1 MTKIA
6 IAMTNHSPDRPPQ
19 TSDSSVDL
27 DNPTL
32 FLNRELSWLQ
42 FNLRVLEEA
51 ENTRHPL
58 LERVKFLAIF
68 ATNLDEF
75 FMVRVSGLRRQIAGG
90 AGETPPD
97 AMTPSEQMLAIC
109 RDLTVHLERHQ
120 AYWKNDLSPKL
131 REAGIHVLHITEL
144 DQQER
149 AILRQHF
156 VREIFPTLTPLA
168 IDPTHPFPHISNLSF
183 NLAVVVKDPE
193 RGECFARVKLPDVF
207 RRLVSI
213 PVQDE
218 QGLKKTEL
226 EGSRK
231 VQRFA
236 WLEEIV
242 ADNLDLLFPG
252 LEIVASYP
260 FRVTRDVEV
269 TIKEDEAPDL
279 ITAVEEQLELQD
291 FSSAVRLEIDV
302 TTPKHIAEILTKKL
316 QLPSYLVY
324 TGDDPIGMAGLMEL
338 TSLERPDLKDAPFQ
352 PSVPALLSKPGGI
365 LNAVRQQD
373 LLLYHPYDSF
383 MPVVDFIREAAN
395 DPNVLAI
402 KQTLY
407 RVNPRSPIVDA
418 LMEARVNGKQ
428 VAVLVELKAR
438 FDEENNIEWARKL
451 EDEGVHVIYGVRG
464 LKTHTKV
471 CLVVRRDADGIRRY
485 VHLGTGNY
493 NVVSSRIYTDLSYFT
508 CDPVIGADVSD
519 LFNALTGYSR
529 KVAYSRLL
537 VAPTTLRREV
547 LERIDREIHHHRE
560 HGGGHLSFKMNALV
574 DKPCIQALY
583 RASQAGV
590 KIDLQVR
597 GICCLRP
604 GVPGVSDT
612 ITVRSVVGRFLEHA
626 RVYYFRNGGEHE
638 VLLGSADLMPR
649 NLDRRVE
656 ILFPVLS
663 PQWRDVIMNDILTI
677 GLLDNVQARQ
687 LLPDGSYERLHPLDG
702 IPAVNSQESLLTRWK
717 SDSKKDTAFS
727 KTGQATS
734 TGRER

>member
-1 MTKIA
+1 
-6 IAMTNHSPDRPPQ
+6 MTNFPPDRQPQ
-19 TSDSSVDL
+19 TSDTSVDL
-27 DNPTL
+27 DSPSL
-32 FLNRELSWLQ
+32 FFNRELSWLQ

-75 FMVRVSGLRRQIAGG
+75 FMVRVSGLRRQITGG
-90 AGETPPD
+90 AGEIPPD
-97 AMTPSEQMLAIC
+97 AMTPSDQMLAIC
-109 RDLTVHLERHQ
+109 RELTVHLERHE
-120 AYWKNDLSPKL
+120 ACWKNDLLPRL
-131 REAGIHVLHITEL
+131 REAGIHVLHMNEL
-144 DQQER
+144 DRRER
-149 AILRQHF
+149 ESLRQYF
-156 VREIFPTLTPLA
+156 SREIFPTLTPLA

-183 NLAVVVKDPE
+183 NLAVVVKDPD

-207 RRLVSI
+207 RRLVS
-213 PVQDE
+213 VSGHDE
-218 QGLKKTEL
+218 DAPKKTEL
-226 EGSRK
+226 EGSQK
-231 VQRFA
+231 SQRFV

-260 FRVTRDVEV
+260 FRVTRDAEV
-269 TIKEDEAPDL
+269 TIKDDEAPDL
-279 ITAVEEQLELQD
+279 ITAVEEQLDLQD
-291 FSSAVRLEIDV
+291 FGSVVRLELDA
-302 TTPKHIAEILTKKL
+302 TTPKHIAEILAKNL

-324 TGDDPIGMAGLMEL
+324 TGDDPIGMAGVMEL
-338 TSLERPDLKDAPFQ
+338 TALERPDLKDSPFQ
-352 PSVPALLSKPGGI
+352 PSIPAFLSKPGGM
-365 LNAVRQQD
+365 LNAVRHQD

-383 MPVVDFIREAAN
+383 MPVVDFVREAAN

-451 EDEGVHVIYGVRG
+451 EDEGVHVILGVRG

-471 CLVVRRDADGIRRY
+471 CLVVRRDADGLRRY

-508 CDPVIGADVSD
+508 CNPVIGADVSD

-529 KVAYSRLL
+529 KIAYATLL
-537 VAPTTLRREV
+537 VAPTTLRREII
-547 LERIDREIHHHRE
+547 ERIDREIHHHRE

-604 GVPGVSDT
+604 GVPGVSDN
-612 ITVRSVVGRFLEHA
+612 ITVTSIVGRFLEHA
-626 RVYYFRNGGEHE
+626 RIFYFRNGGEEE
-638 VLLGSADLMPR
+638 VLVGSADLMPR

-656 ILFPVLS
+656 VLFPVESNSL
-663 PQWRDVIMNDILTI
+663 RHT
-677 GLLDNVQARQ
+677 LLDRILRVHLR
-687 LLPDGSYERLHPLDG
+687 
-702 IPAVNSQESLLTRWK
+702 
-717 SDSKKDTAFS
+717 DT
-727 KTGQATS
+727 
-734 TGRER
+734 

>member
-1 MTKIA
+1 MT
-6 IAMTNHSPDRPPQ
+6 SPLPDHQPQ
-19 TSDSSVDL
+19 TSDTSVDL
-27 DNPTL
+27 GSPSL

-51 ENTRHPL
+51 EDTRHPL

-90 AGETPPD
+90 AGEIPPD
-97 AMTPSEQMLAIC
+97 AMTPADQMLAIC
-109 RDLTVHLERHQ
+109 RELTVHLERHY
-120 AYWKNDLSPKL
+120 ACWKNELLPRL
-131 REAGIHVLHITEL
+131 HEAGIHVLHINEL
-144 DQQER
+144 DQRER
-149 AILRQHF
+149 ESMRQYF
-156 VREIFPTLTPLA
+156 SREIFPTLTPLA
-168 IDPTHPFPHISNLSF
+168 FDPTHPFPHISNLSF
-183 NLAVVVKDPE
+183 NLAVVVNDPD

-207 RRLVSI
+207 RRLVSV
-213 PVQDE
+213 P
-218 QGLKKTEL
+218 GHHGNAPKNKEL
-226 EGSRK
+226 EGRQKS
-231 VQRFA
+231 QRFV

-260 FRVTRDVEV
+260 FRVTRDAEV
-269 TIKEDEAPDL
+269 TIKDDEAPDL

-291 FSSAVRLEIDV
+291 FSSAVRLELDA
-302 TTPKHIAEILTKKL
+302 TTPQHIAEILTKNL

-324 TGDDPIGMAGLMEL
+324 AGDDPIGMAGVMEL
-338 TSLERPDLKDAPFQ
+338 TSLDRPDLKDAPFQ
-352 PSVPALLSKPGGI
+352 PSIPAFFSKGGI
-365 LNAVRQQD
+365 LNAIRHED
-373 LLLYHPYDSF
+373 LLLYHPFDSF

-395 DPNVLAI
+395 DPTVLAI

-471 CLVVRRDADGIRRY
+471 CLVIRRDADGIRRY

-493 NVVSSRIYTDLSYFT
+493 NVVTSRIYTDLSYFT
-508 CDPVIGADVSD
+508 CDPVIGTDVSD

-529 KVAYSRLL
+529 KNAYARLL
-537 VAPTTLRREV
+537 VAPTTLRREMIA
-547 LERIDREIHHHRE
+547 RIDREIHHHRE
-560 HGGGHLSFKMNALV
+560 RGGGHLSFKMNALV

-604 GVPGVSDT
+604 GVPGVSET

-626 RVYYFRNGGEHE
+626 RIYYFHNAGQHE

-656 ILFPVLS
+656 LLFPVLH
-663 PQWRDVIMNDILTI
+663 PQWQDTLVNDILAV
-677 GLLDNVQARQ
+677 GLRDTVQARQ
-687 LLPDGSYERLHPLDG
+687 LLPDGRYERLHPLDG
-702 IPAVNSQESLLTRWK
+702 VQGVDSQEWLLTRWK
-717 SDSKKDTAFS
+717 SELKKDTAS
-727 KTGQATS
+727 IK
-734 TGRER
+734 

>member
-1 MTKIA
+1 
-6 IAMTNHSPDRPPQ
+6 MTNSSPDQPQ
-19 TSDSSVDL
+19 TSEPFADL
-27 DNPTL
+27 DSPGL

-51 ENTRHPL
+51 EDTRHPL

-75 FMVRVSGLRRQIAGG
+75 FMVRVSALRRQITGG
-90 AGETPPD
+90 AGESPPD
-97 AMTPSEQMLAIC
+97 AMTPSEQMLAIS
-109 RDLTVHLERHQ
+109 RDLTIHLERHQ
-120 AYWKNDLSPKL
+120 NCWKYDLLPKL
-131 REAGIHVLHITEL
+131 HQAGVHVLHINEL
-144 DQQER
+144 DQRER
-149 AILRQHF
+149 DTLRQHF

-168 IDPTHPFPHISNLSF
+168 FDPSHPFPHISNLSF

-213 PVQDE
+213 PAQDDE
-218 QGLKKTEL
+218 TPKTKEL
-226 EGSRK
+226 EGSQK
-231 VQRFA
+231 LQRFV

-260 FRVTRDVEV
+260 FRVTRDAEV
-269 TIKEDEAPDL
+269 PIKEDESPDL

-291 FSSAVRLEIDV
+291 FSPTVRLELDLM
-302 TTPKHIAEILTKKL
+302 TPKHIAEILTKNL

-338 TSLERPDLKDAPFQ
+338 TSLERPDLKDSPFQ
-352 PSVPALLSKPGGI
+352 PSVPALLNKPGGI

-383 MPVVDFIREAAN
+383 MPVVDFVREAAS

-471 CLVVRRDADGIRRY
+471 CLVVRRDADGLRRY

-493 NVVSSRIYTDLSYFT
+493 NVVSSRIYTDLSYLT
-508 CDPVIGADVSD
+508 CDPTIGTDVSD

-529 KVAYSRLL
+529 KKSYARLL
-537 VAPTTLRREV
+537 VAPTTLRQDMI
-547 LERIDREIHHHRE
+547 ERIDREIHHHRE
-560 HGGGHLSFKMNALV
+560 RGNGYISFKMNALV

-597 GICCLRP
+597 GICCIRP

-626 RVYYFRNGGEHE
+626 RIYYFHNAGQHE

-656 ILFPVLS
+656 ILFPVLH
-663 PQWRDVIMNDILTI
+663 PQWRDIIMNDILAI
-677 GLLDNVQARQ
+677 GLQDNVQARQ
-687 LLPDGSYERLHPLDG
+687 LLQDGSYERVHPLDG
-702 IPAVNSQESLLTRWK
+702 SPVMNSQEWLLTRWK
-717 SDSKKDTAFS
+717 SDPKKDTLLT
-727 KTGQATS
+727 K
-734 TGRER
+734 

>member
-1 MTKIA
+1 
-6 IAMTNHSPDRPPQ
+6 MTNSSPDRPQ
-19 TSDSSVDL
+19 NSETSPNLDSPS
-27 DNPTL
+27 L

-109 RDLTVHLERHQ
+109 RDLTVHSERHQ
-120 AYWKNDLSPKL
+120 RCWKEDLLPKL
-131 REAGIHVLHITEL
+131 REAGVQVLHFNEL
-144 DQQER
+144 GQRDR
-149 AILRQHF
+149 DSLRQHF

-193 RGECFARVKLPDVF
+193 RGECFARVKLPDAF
-207 RRLVSI
+207 RRLVPI
-213 PVQDE
+213 PGQDE
-218 QGLKKTEL
+218 APLKKAEL
-226 EGSRK
+226 EK
-231 VQRFA
+231 HQKLQRFV

-252 LEIVASYP
+252 LDIVAAYP
-260 FRVTRDVEV
+260 FRVTRDAEV
-269 TIKEDEAPDL
+269 PIKEDESPDL

-291 FSSAVRLEIDV
+291 FSSAVRLEVDM
-302 TTPKHIAEILTKKL
+302 TTPKHIVEILTKNL
-316 QLPSYLVY
+316 QLSSYLVY

-338 TSLERPDLKDAPFQ
+338 TSLDRPDLKDPPFQ
-352 PSVPALLSKPGGI
+352 PSVPAVFNKPGGI

-383 MPVVDFIREAAN
+383 MPIVDFVREAAS

-464 LKTHTKV
+464 LKTHTKL
-471 CLVVRRDADGIRRY
+471 CLVVRRDADGLRRY

-529 KVAYSRLL
+529 KKSYERLL
-537 VAPTTLRREV
+537 VAPTSLRRE
-547 LERIDREIHHHRE
+547 LIERIDREIHHHRE

-574 DKPCIQALY
+574 DKTCIQALY

-604 GVPGVSDT
+604 GVPGVSET

-626 RVYYFRNGGEHE
+626 RIYYFRNAGQHD

-656 ILFPVLS
+656 ILFPVLH
-663 PQWRDVIMNDILTI
+663 PQWRDIIMNEILAV
-677 GLLDNVQARQ
+677 GLQDNVQARQ
-687 LLPDGSYERLHPLDG
+687 LLQDGTYERVHPLDG
-702 IPAVNSQESLLTRWK
+702 GPVMNSQEWLLTRWRSEPK
-717 SDSKKDTAFS
+717 QDILLAK
-727 KTGQATS
+727 
-734 TGRER
+734 

>member
-1 MTKIA
+1 
-6 IAMTNHSPDRPPQ
+6 MTNSSPDRPQ
-19 TSDSSVDL
+19 NSDTSPNLDSPS
-27 DNPTL
+27 L

-109 RDLTVHLERHQ
+109 RDLTVHSDRHQ
-120 AYWKNDLSPKL
+120 RCWKEDLLPKL
-131 REAGIHVLHITEL
+131 REAGVQVLHFNEL
-144 DQQER
+144 GQRDR
-149 AILRQHF
+149 DGLRQHF

-183 NLAVVVKDPE
+183 NLAVVVKDSE

-207 RRLVSI
+207 RRLVPI
-213 PVQDE
+213 PSQDD
-218 QGLKKTEL
+218 GTSKKAEL
-226 EGSRK
+226 EK
-231 VQRFA
+231 HQKLQRFV

-252 LEIVASYP
+252 LDIVEAYP
-260 FRVTRDVEV
+260 FRVTRDAEV
-269 TIKEDEAPDL
+269 PIKEDESPDL

-291 FSSAVRLEIDV
+291 FSSAVRLEVDM
-302 TTPKHIAEILTKKL
+302 TTPKHIVEILTKNL
-316 QLPSYLVY
+316 QLSSYLVY

-338 TSLERPDLKDAPFQ
+338 TSLDRPDLKDPPFQ
-352 PSVPALLSKPGGI
+352 PSVPAVFNKPGGI

-383 MPVVDFIREAAN
+383 MPIVDFVREAAS

-464 LKTHTKV
+464 LKTHTKL
-471 CLVVRRDADGIRRY
+471 CLVVRRDADGLRRY

-529 KVAYSRLL
+529 KKSYERLL
-537 VAPTTLRREV
+537 VAPTSLRRE
-547 LERIDREIHHHRE
+547 LIERIDREIHHHRE

-574 DKPCIQALY
+574 DKTCIQALY

-604 GVPGVSDT
+604 GVPGVSET

-626 RVYYFRNGGEHE
+626 RIYYFRNAGHHD
-638 VLLGSADLMPR
+638 VLVGSADLMPR

-656 ILFPVLS
+656 VLFPVLH
-663 PQWRDVIMNDILTI
+663 PQWRDIIMNEILAV
-677 GLLDNVQARQ
+677 GLQDNVQARQ
-687 LLPDGSYERLHPLDG
+687 LLQDGTYERVHPLDG
-702 IPAVNSQESLLTRWK
+702 GPVMNSQEWLLTRWRSEPK
-717 SDSKKDTAFS
+717 QDTLLA
-727 KTGQATS
+727 K
-734 TGRER
+734 